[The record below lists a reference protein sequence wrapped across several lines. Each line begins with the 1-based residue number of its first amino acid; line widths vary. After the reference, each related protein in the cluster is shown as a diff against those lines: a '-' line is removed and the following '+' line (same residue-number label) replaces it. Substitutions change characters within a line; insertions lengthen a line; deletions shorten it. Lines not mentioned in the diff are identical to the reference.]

1 MEVSSKNIQSLVASL
16 NNLNYEVYTRPY
28 ELNIVGIR
36 TNNTTPNSFD
46 DKLIVFYKDD
56 KGINQGKVQEGLERH
71 RRGRASNV
79 RQLRA
84 HGVP

>member
-1 MEVSSKNIQSLVASL
+1 MQVSNKNIQSLVASL

-56 KGINQGKVQEGLERH
+56 KGINQGKVQEG
-71 RRGRASNV
+71 GRCGGA
-79 RQLRA
+79 R
-84 HGVP
+84 